1 MPNWCTP
8 KPRIQRSIC
17 SGLAVRTRGHQWA
30 SYFRPIPPDCP
41 AHACSDRYGANLLAM
56 AVAKSHAG
64 RLAYISEFVEEAK
77 ASGVVQ
83 QAIERG
89 GLRGLHVAPPTNP
102 GAQK

>member
-8 KPRIQRSIC
+8 KPRTQRSFC
-17 SGLAVRTRGHQWA
+17 SGLAARTRGPQWA
-30 SYFRPIPPDCP
+30 SYFRRLPG
-41 AHACSDRYGANLLAM
+41 SRVLEDRYGANLLAM

-89 GLRGLHVAPPTNP
+89 GLRGLHVAPLANP